1 MLQNRNTFSY
11 LDSYMNFLFLRN
23 LNSKGVKIK
32 TSIVWF
38 ENQSFERSWSYALN
52 KFFKTSKNIGY
63 MGIIPADMYI
73 SQDHTLPEDRKY
85 KLIPEKIFTIGNYY
99 TKNIKKFDNKLL
111 TKSVSALSFQH
122 LFNKK
127 KINKKNQI
135 LVALPILEKDSEKI
149 LIICKNFMKK
159 SYFDKYKL
167 IVRPHPTQKNLNF
180 LKKIN
185 NLNIKNSVIDNNK
198 NFYETLNESKY
209 FIGGM
214 SSTCLEAIIFNIP
227 TIIFKS
233 NDYLKSTC
241 VPKFIDNKYYLYSND
256 DLDIVNFIINNKN
269 KPNQLS
275 NKIRNNCFNSVS
287 NDLLRE
293 FNL

>member
-1 MLQNRNTFSY
+1 
-11 LDSYMNFLFLRN
+11 
-23 LNSKGVKIK
+23 
-32 TSIVWF
+32 
-38 ENQSFERSWSYALN
+38 
-52 KFFKTSKNIGY
+52 

-159 SYFDKYKL
+159 SYFTKYKL
-167 IVRPHPTQKNLNF
+167 IVRPHPTQKSLTF